1 MQNFACVH
9 SLCVC
14 ARACVCVCAR
24 AHMLC
29 GVYSGLGCVVGPSQG
44 LVERSLHF
52 MSFSPSLCIPSFPF
66 PPPLGQSTPVQ
77 SPMTVGSSAA
87 TVLVGASG
95 GTGYHIV
102 AVGGPSC
109 CRGRRSSLDRAPMCN
124 RKWSPTA
131 HSTWT
136 GLRRLDHL
144 AAAWIGRTLAVY

>member
-1 MQNFACVH
+1 MWLQCLP
-9 SLCVC
+9 LCVGVCESVCC
-14 ARACVCVCAR
+14 AKCSLFGQC
-24 AHMLC
+24 
-29 GVYSGLGCVVGPSQG
+29 CVVFLCVYVLLPF
-44 LVERSLHF
+44 SLHTL
-52 MSFSPSLCIPSFPF
+52 FSLLPPPPS
-66 PPPLGQSTPVQ
+66 PLGQSMPVQ

-102 AVGGPSC
+102 AVSGPSC
-109 CRGRRSSLDRAPMCN
+109 CRGRRSSLNRAPRCN